1 MPLHSRFH
9 GPVALAASGLS
20 LFVHVDALHAQDHAA
35 LEEVIVTATPLRDA
49 PIDALQ
55 PVEVLQGDRLIR
67 NRAMSLG
74 ETLASLPGVTSS
86 WFGPQSSRPVIRGLG
101 GERVRI
107 YEDSAEALDVSS
119 LSNDHAVTIDPLAAD
134 RIEVVRGPSALLY
147 GNGAAGGA
155 INVITN
161 RIPSTLSEYPYDGAL
176 ELRGDDATGELAG
189 SARADASWNDWA
201 FHADGFVRDTEDVSI
216 ADYAWSRQVRERA
229 IAAGEEFSDVR
240 GTLENTASE
249 TQGGAFGFSRV
260 GTGGYGGL
268 AVNVFETEYGVPGID
283 EQVSIDMEQMRYD
296 ASGEWRD
303 PFTGVTAIRARAT
316 YSDYE
321 HSEIEE
327 DGAVGTRF
335 EQTGTDARLVLD
347 HAPLAG
353 LTGTFGV
360 QVRDT
365 DFAAIGEEAYV
376 PASRTRNLGV
386 FAYES
391 LPVGPVT
398 FELGARVES
407 QEIEL
412 DAESDLPDYDA
423 DNVNVAGGALWKF
436 APDYA
441 LALNLTST
449 ERHPTAT
456 ELYAEGPHLAVQ
468 RFEIGD
474 ADLGRERARTID
486 LGLRRTAGALTFTL
500 SAFHNDY
507 SGYIFPGITALE
519 EDGLPV
525 VIFGQRD
532 ARFSGAELEVQL
544 PTVRAWGGEIEL
556 TLLGDYVRASFDG
569 DGGDLPQIPPL
580 RVGSEIA
587 WSRAGFGSRLS
598 VNWYDDQ
605 DRVAENEL
613 PTDGYTL
620 IDADVSYRMEL
631 GGSPLLLFVRASN
644 LLDEDARRHS
654 SPLKDY
660 APLPGRSIGA
670 GVRLSLR

>member
-1 MPLHSRFH
+1 MPLQAHFH
-9 GPVALAASGLS
+9 GVAALIAAFGLS
-20 LFVHVDALHAQDHAA
+20 SSPIVQAQDHAA
-35 LEEVIVTATPLRDA
+35 LDEVVVTATPLRAA
-49 PIDALQ
+49 PVDALQ
-55 PVEVLQGDRLIR
+55 PVAVLQGQRLVED
-67 NRAMSLG
+67 RAMSLG
-74 ETLASLPGVTSS
+74 ETLAKMPGVTSS

-107 YEDSAEALDVSS
+107 YEDSVEALDVSS

-134 RIEVVRGPSALLY
+134 RIEVVRGPATLLY

-155 INVITN
+155 INVITH
-161 RIPSTLSEYPYDGAL
+161 RIPSKPSEHPFDGAV

-201 FHADGFVRDTEDVSI
+201 FHADGFLRDTEDVAI
-216 ADYAWSRQVRERA
+216 PGYAWSRRVREQA
-229 IAAGEEFSDVR
+229 QAAGEQFSDVR

-249 TQGGAFGFSRV
+249 TQGGAFGLSRIARA
-260 GTGGYGGL
+260 GHGGI
-268 AVNVFETEYGVPGID
+268 AVNRFETEYGVPGID
-283 EQVSIDMEQMRYD
+283 EQVSIDMRQTRYD
-296 ASGEWRD
+296 ASGEWRE
-303 PFTGVTAIRARAT
+303 PLRGITALRARAT

-321 HSEIEE
+321 HSEIED

-353 LTGTFGV
+353 FAGTLGV
-360 QVRDT
+360 QIRDT
-365 DFAAIGEEAYV
+365 DFTAIGEEAYV
-376 PASRTRNLGV
+376 PPSRTRNLGV

-398 FELGARVES
+398 FELGARLES

-412 DAESDLPDYDA
+412 DAGSGLPDYDA

-436 APDYA
+436 SPSYA

-468 RFEIGD
+468 RFEIGT
-474 ADLGRERARTID
+474 ADLGRERGRTID
-486 LGLRRTAGALTFTL
+486 LGLRRTAGAVTFTL
-500 SAFHNDY
+500 SAFYNDY
-507 SGYIFPGITALE
+507 SGYIFPGGTGLE

-525 VIFGQRD
+525 FVYDQRD
-532 ARFSGAELEVQL
+532 ARFSGAEAELQFPALRALGGDLEVS
-544 PTVRAWGGEIEL
+544 V
-556 TLLGDYVRASFDG
+556 LGDYVRASFEG
-569 DGGDLPQIPPL
+569 GGDLPQIPPL
-580 RVGSEIA
+580 RLGTEIA
-587 WSRAGFGSRLS
+587 WSRASLGTRLS
-598 VNWYDDQ
+598 VNWYDAQ
-605 DRVAENEL
+605 DRVADNEL
-613 PTDGYTL
+613 PTDSYTL
-620 IDADVSYRMEL
+620 VDLDLSYRLPL
-631 GGSPLLLFVRASN
+631 GGSPLLLFVKGSN

-670 GVRLSLR
+670 GVRLTLR